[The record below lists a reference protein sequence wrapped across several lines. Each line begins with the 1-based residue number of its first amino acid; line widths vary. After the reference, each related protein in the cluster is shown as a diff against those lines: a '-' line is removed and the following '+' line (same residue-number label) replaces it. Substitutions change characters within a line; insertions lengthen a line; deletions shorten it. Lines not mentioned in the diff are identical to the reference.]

1 MKPTS
6 TGAPPAPGRGL
17 VRAWA
22 TAALVLAWAGGA
34 LMPAACHAQSAE
46 PQPRVAYPMH
56 SARINQ
62 MRATPDMMRLATV
75 GQDKTLRIWR
85 LADLQLLRTIHAP
98 SDAGEEGALRAVALT
113 PDGRQAWVGGWTGLS
128 WSGRGQLYRFDIT
141 TGRLLQTLHGFP
153 SLIESLAI
161 SHDGRRLAVGL
172 GEQGGLRVLDLSTG
186 QELLRDGDYRS
197 RVSFVDFARDGTLAS
212 TSGDGCLRL
221 YTPDHRL
228 SFRAEY
234 PVPEA
239 TSQRPACSGTPLG
252 GVRFSPD
259 GSRLAFG
266 LQDRVELVVM
276 DVATQ
281 RVVRSLSVSDPQQRS
296 LCCPNWSPDGRHLYM
311 HGGHVGSGATPLY
324 RVELGN
330 GVVQPLNI
338 GRQRFTNVLPLPDG
352 GLLLSTVAPSLTHLG
367 ADGRVLAEALPPNAD
382 MRFAWNQFRLS
393 ADAKRLVLPIGAGGQ
408 SLAFDLAATPD
419 AAFRAASPADLA
431 ATQPPLRPE
440 ALKMQARMDD
450 FGYQEPVRL
459 GEHAVALKPFQSVHS
474 WAASPDGS
482 TVALGTQWSVLVT
495 DAQGRPAWER
505 ALPAPA
511 YQVAIT
517 ANGHWVVVAVGDGTL
532 RWFDRAGQERM
543 GLFLHHSGRDWV
555 AWRHDGYYASSPG
568 GDAFIGWL
576 VNRGDTQEPDFHR
589 ALQFERRLYRPDLLA
604 QALGNPVRRS
614 GDARALQATLRELS
628 PPRVVIESL
637 TASAEAGVMDL
648 RVAVQS
654 TGRPV
659 RELGVYVDGVPV
671 LPAAS
676 RRLTGPE
683 LAAAASGASGFER
696 HLRIPISSSGGATAQ
711 VRVEAE
717 TDESI
722 GLDETAP
729 VALPKAS
736 PRRLGRL
743 WVLAAGV
750 HRFTHVRE
758 VEPLPFA
765 PNDARA
771 LAATLVQQ
779 QGRAFTQVRAQVLSD
794 LDLAKPTKPN
804 ILQGLAELAAVVGP
818 DDTTLVFLA
827 SHGKTDAAEYYFLTQ
842 DSRLNDVVQVVEAQA
857 RGTLIA
863 PGSAGS
869 MLTGTELT
877 RALRQLP
884 GRRIVVLDTCES
896 SAANGNANPHTLLK
910 RSASAQVAVL
920 SAATG
925 IESSWDSMESEHGVF
940 TNAILTSLAQTQTPL
955 TLRGLFD
962 ALAPKVDAELA
973 RMRERVKDPETRAQ
987 LKQTPMLSAL
997 PTIEQVLIF
1006 QP

>member
-1 MKPTS
+1 MRT
-6 TGAPPAPGRGL
+6 AVPPAQGRGT
-17 VRAWA
+17 AWA
-22 TAALVLAWAGGA
+22 RAAAALVLAWASGA
-34 LMPAACHAQSAE
+34 LAPTACHAQSAE

-62 MRATPDMMRLATV
+62 MRATPDMTRLATV

-85 LADLQLLRTIHAP
+85 LADLHLLRTIHAP
-98 SDAGEEGALRAVALT
+98 ADAGEEGALRAVAIT

-128 WSGRGQLYRFDIT
+128 WSGQGQLYRFDLA
-141 TGRLLQTLHGFP
+141 TGRLLQTMRGFP
-153 SLIESLAI
+153 SLIESLAV

-239 TSQRPACSGTPLG
+239 SSQRPACSGTPLG

-276 DVATQ
+276 DVAT
-281 RVVRSLSVSDPQQRS
+281 RRLIRSLSVSDPEQRS
-296 LCCPNWSPDGRHLYM
+296 LCCPNWSPDGQHLYM
-311 HGGHVGSGATPLY
+311 HGGHIGSGATPLY
-324 RVELGN
+324 RVELGS
-330 GVVQPLNI
+330 GAIEPLNI

-352 GLLLSTVAPSLTHLG
+352 GLLLSTVAPSLTRLE

-382 MRFAWNQFRLS
+382 MRFAWTQFRLS
-393 ADAKRLVLPIGAGGQ
+393 ADGRRLRLPIGPGGQ
-408 SLAFDLAATPD
+408 SLAFDLGATPD
-419 AAFRAASPADLA
+419 AAYRAAGPADLA

-440 ALKMQARMDD
+440 ALKMQVRMDD
-450 FGYQEPVRL
+450 FGYREPVRL
-459 GEHAVALKPFQSVHS
+459 GEHLVPLKPFQSVHS

-517 ANGHWVVVAVGDGTL
+517 GNGHWVVVAVGDGTL
-532 RWFDRAGQERM
+532 RWYDRSGQERM

-568 GDAFIGWL
+568 GDAFMGWL

-604 QALGNPVRRS
+604 QALGDPVRRN
-614 GDARALQATLRELS
+614 GDARALQTMLRELS

-637 TASAEAGVMDL
+637 TTVGEPGVMDL

-659 RELGVYVDGVPV
+659 REMGVFVDGVPV
-671 LPAAS
+671 LTAAS
-676 RRLTGPE
+676 RRLTSAE
-683 LAAAASGASGFER
+683 VAAAAVGASGFER
-696 HLRIPISSSGGATAQ
+696 RLRIPVSSNGVATAQ

-729 VALPKAS
+729 VAVPAT
-736 PRRLGRL
+736 PTRRSGRL
-743 WVLAAGV
+743 WVVAAGV
-750 HRFTHVRE
+750 HRFLHVDA

-771 LAATLVQQ
+771 LAATFLQQ
-779 QGRAFTQVRAQVLSD
+779 QGRAFTQVQAQVLSD
-794 LDLAKPTKPN
+794 LDPVKPTKPN
-804 ILQGLAELAAVVGP
+804 ILQGLNKLAALVGP
-818 DDTTLVFLA
+818 DDTTVVFLA

-842 DSRLNDVVQVVEAQA
+842 DSRHNDVVRVVEAQG
-857 RGTLIA
+857 RGSLLA
-863 PGSAGS
+863 PGDADS

-896 SAANGNANPHTLLK
+896 SAANGDANPHTLLK

-925 IESSWDSMESEHGVF
+925 IESSWDSMEAEHGVF
-940 TNAILTSLAQTQTPL
+940 TNAILASLTQTKTPL

-973 RMRERVKDPETRAQ
+973 RMRERVKDPETRA
-987 LKQTPMLSAL
+987 LLRQTPMLSAL
-997 PTIEQVLIF
+997 PSIEEALIF